1 MMNRILLIALS
12 FTAFSNLDVSAKI
25 WRINNTGIPA
35 NFTTIQQAH
44 DTSIVQAGDTLHL
57 EPSPTSYGTLTASK
71 KLIIIGPGYYL
82 NENQNQQQNITSA
95 KISSFDLLP
104 GCNGT
109 VISGIY
115 ITGNNFIRTGNVS
128 ISRNRLGGG
137 IYLDNSTGPSFS
149 NVLISQNYF
158 LANCVDIVNGS
169 ASFTISNLVIRNN
182 YLPEFINLNANISG
196 VISNNVLGQILY
208 GSVTNFNINN
218 NIFYG
223 SFSSYIQG
231 GSNAIYN
238 NIGTSSNGLPFNNGN
253 QNGINI
259 LTLFVGNTGG
269 NTENQWKLAPNSAA
283 LGTGIG
289 GVDCGMYGGLSPYVV
304 SGLPPVPSIYLLT
317 APLNSNGNQLPI
329 TIGVKS
335 NN

>member
-1 MMNRILLIALS
+1 MNRILKIALCL
-12 FTAFSNLDVSAKI
+12 TAIVSLNASAKI

-35 NFTTIQQAH
+35 NFTSIQQAN

-57 EPSPTSYGTLTASK
+57 EPSPTTYGTLIASK

-95 KISSFDLLP
+95 KITSFDLYP
-104 GCNGT
+104 GSGGT
-109 VISGIY
+109 VISGLKV
-115 ITGNNFIRTGNVS
+115 TGNNFIRTGNVS
-128 ISRNRLGGG
+128 INRNLLDGG
-137 IYLDNSTGPSFS
+137 IYLDNTTAPSFS

-158 LANCVDIVNGS
+158 LTNCVDVLTGS
-169 ASFTISNLVIRNN
+169 GSYTISNLIITNN
-182 YLPEFINLNANISG
+182 YLPEYISLNANISG
-196 VISNNVLGQILY
+196 VISNNVIGQFLF
-208 GSVTNFNINN
+208 SNVTNFNIKN

-223 SFSSYIQG
+223 NYSTYIQG
-231 GSNAIYN
+231 ASNAIFN
-238 NIGTSSNGLPFNNGN
+238 NIGISTNGLPANNGN
-253 QNGINI
+253 QNGASI
-259 LTLFVGNTGG
+259 LNLFVGNVNST
-269 NTENQWKLAPNSAA
+269 TDNQWKLSPSSGA
-283 LGTGIG
+283 LGAGVG

-317 APLNSNGNQLPI
+317 APVNSNGNQLPI